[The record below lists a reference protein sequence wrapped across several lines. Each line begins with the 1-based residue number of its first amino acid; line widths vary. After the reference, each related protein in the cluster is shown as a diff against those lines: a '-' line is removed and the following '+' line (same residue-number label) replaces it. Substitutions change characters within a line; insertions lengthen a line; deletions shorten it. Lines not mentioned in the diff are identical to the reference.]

1 MEKTLRVR
9 DWIRDWGTLT
19 TVVFFGVTQWMKV
32 ERHEGI
38 ISAYESHGTPQ
49 VVAMKATYDERFAN
63 DEGRLNRLEN
73 IATANASR
81 MEDIRADQRAALEK
95 LSALKE
101 LIDRIEPKG
110 NGK

>member
-1 MEKTLRVR
+1 MR

-63 DEGRLNRLEN
+63 DEGRLNRLEG
-73 IATANASR
+73 IATANATR
-81 MEDIRADQRAALEK
+81 MEDIRADQRAMLEK
-95 LSALKE
+95 LTALKE
-101 LIDRIEPKG
+101 LLDRHQIESKSKK
-110 NGK
+110 NE